1 MEKAVVAA
9 PGAELS
15 LQLLHLHGRGHGV
28 VRYGRGEPAVGDA
41 EEAERSACRWA
52 PSLASVPSSD
62 PRLRS
67 RRPQTRPWG
76 PMAPW
81 CRSSAMR
88 PMAMHPA
95 LPTLA
100 GALVSCPSTW
110 KVPCQ
115 VASASPGGTTS
126 VAAGVAWVVSVVL
139 VQPVASRHPTITTV
153 AAMQRGIGS
162 PAH

>member
-67 RRPQTRPWG
+67 RRPQALPVVPDMVTAHTRRRPLTRPWG

-88 PMAMHPA
+88 PMA
-95 LPTLA
+95 
-100 GALVSCPSTW
+100 
-110 KVPCQ
+110 
-115 VASASPGGTTS
+115 
-126 VAAGVAWVVSVVL
+126 
-139 VQPVASRHPTITTV
+139 
-153 AAMQRGIGS
+153 
-162 PAH
+162 